1 MRLGA
6 RVAVFGYPLAELLAA
21 MLVAS
26 WIGWGWTLLLVIA
39 GVPAGMAIMR
49 NAGEASFNAMRV
61 AARTGHLPADAGG
74 SHALQFLAGLLIAV
88 PGFIT
93 DVAGLVLLLPP
104 VQQMVGRRIGARI
117 VVAGGGAA
125 FASGDVIPGD
135 VIPGDVVPGDVVAED
150 GRTDD
155 QRADDG
161 RGGADDPV
169 IRGVIVNPPKT
180 DMPKTSPT
188 DDEPR

>member
-26 WIGWGWTLLLVIA
+26 LIGWGWTLLLVVA
-39 GVPAGMAIMR
+39 GIPAGMAIMR
-49 NAGEASFNAMRV
+49 NAGEASFAAMRV

-93 DVAGLVLLLPP
+93 DIAGLLLLIPP
-104 VQQMVGRRIGARI
+104 VQRLIGRRIGARI
-117 VVAGGGAA
+117 VVAGGGAT
-125 FASGDVIPGD
+125 FAT
-135 VIPGDVVPGDVVAED
+135 GDVVPGSVVED
-150 GRTDD
+150 TTPAGTGDD
-155 QRADDG
+155 AI
-161 RGGADDPV
+161 
-169 IRGVIVNPPKT
+169 IRGVIVNPP
-180 DMPKTSPT
+180 
-188 DDEPR
+188 DDERPS